1 MSYPVYILIML
12 FLVVMSA
19 YFSATETAFSTMNK
33 TRMKTL
39 AEEGNKRA
47 KLPLK
52 ISEDYNKLISTVLI
66 GNNIVNIALSSIA
79 TVLFIDIFKNIGKE
93 ELGATVST
101 AVITIVVLIFGEI
114 TPKNIAKDVP
124 ESFAMFSAPFLS
136 MLIWVF
142 TPFTFLF
149 GLWKDLISKIFKTET
164 ETKTSSEELIMYV
177 EEVQQEGS
185 LDNNEGTLIK
195 NAIEFNETKAEDILT
210 HRMDLEAVPESATK
224 EDLSRK
230 FAETKF
236 SRILVYR
243 DTIDNI
249 IGVVHQK
256 DVYTAAGLTS
266 RTMEDLITPVLF
278 IQKNEKISDLLKL
291 LQKNKAHI
299 AVVLDEYGG
308 TLGIVTM
315 EDILEE
321 LVGEIWDEHDEVV
334 ETFKEIETDVF
345 RVDCSVNMDDFC
357 DYFGM
362 KIESES
368 VSLGGFIM
376 ELFGKI
382 PEVGESVEYI
392 DETAEPDEETGEKR
406 GLYFTVS
413 ETDLHRITLAS
424 VRVLHIVE
432 DEEDAREFDLH
443 T

>member
-1 MSYPVYILIML
+1 MSIPVYI
-12 FLVVMSA
+12 VVMLALVLMSG
-19 YFSATETAFSTMNK
+19 YFSATETAFSCANK
-33 TRMKTL
+33 TRLKTMT
-39 AEEGNKRA
+39 EEGNKKA
-47 KLPLK
+47 KLVLK
-52 ISEDYNKLISTVLI
+52 LSDDYDKLISGILI
-66 GNNIVNIALSSIA
+66 GNNIVNISLSSIG
-79 TVLFIDIFKNIGKE
+79 TLFFLMILNNADYS
-93 ELGATVST
+93 ATVST
-101 AVITIVVLIFGEI
+101 AVITVVVLIGGEV
-114 TPKNIAKDVP
+114 TPKSIAKDMP
-124 ESFAMFSAPFLS
+124 ERFAMFSAPILAAI
-136 MLIWVF
+136 LWVL
-142 TPFTFLF
+142 TPLTALF
-149 GLWKDLISKIFKTET
+149 SLWKKLLNKIVKTKDESKI
-164 ETKTSSEELIMYV
+164 SSEELLMFV
-177 EEVQQEGS
+177 DEVQQEGS
-185 LDNNEGTLIK
+185 LDEEESDLIK
-195 NAIEFNETKAEDILT
+195 NAIEFNETRAEDILT
-210 HRMDLEAVPESATK
+210 HRMDLEAVPSDATK

-236 SRILVYR
+236 SRILVYE

-256 DVYTAAGLTS
+256 DVYTAAGLTARKLS
-266 RTMEDLITPVLF
+266 ELIAPVLF

-291 LQKNKAHI
+291 LQKKKAHI

-334 ETFKEIETDVF
+334 ETFKEIGTDLF

-382 PEVGESVEYI
+382 PEVGESVEYV
-392 DETAEPDEETGEKR
+392 DEKADFDEETGEKR

-424 VRVLHIVE
+424 VRVLHIVR
-432 DEEDAREFDLH
+432 DEEEENAKNK
-443 T
+443 

>member
-1 MSYPVYILIML
+1 MSYPVYILIMV
-12 FLVVMSA
+12 FLVIMSG

-52 ISEDYNKLISTVLI
+52 ISEDYNKLITTVLI

-79 TVLFIDIFKNIGKE
+79 TVMFIDIFTKIGKE
-93 ELGATVST
+93 DLGATVST
-101 AVITIVVLIFGEI
+101 AVITVVVLIFGEI
-114 TPKNIAKDVP
+114 TPKNIAKDIP
-124 ESFAMFSAPFLS
+124 EGFAMFSAPFLS
-136 MLIWVF
+136 VLIWVF

-149 GLWKDLISKIFKTET
+149 GLWKQLVNKIFKTSN

-210 HRMDLEAVPESATK
+210 HRMDLEAVSEDATK
-224 EDLSRK
+224 EELSRK
-230 FAETKF
+230 FVETKF
-236 SRILVYR
+236 SRILVYK

-249 IGVVHQK
+249 IGVIHQK
-256 DVYTAAGLTS
+256 DVYTAAGLTNKS
-266 RTMEDLITPVLF
+266 LEDLIAPVLF

-321 LVGEIWDEHDEVV
+321 LVG
-334 ETFKEIETDVF
+334 
-345 RVDCSVNMDDFC
+345 
-357 DYFGM
+357 
-362 KIESES
+362 
-368 VSLGGFIM
+368 
-376 ELFGKI
+376 
-382 PEVGESVEYI
+382 
-392 DETAEPDEETGEKR
+392 
-406 GLYFTVS
+406 
-413 ETDLHRITLAS
+413 
-424 VRVLHIVE
+424 
-432 DEEDAREFDLH
+432 
-443 T
+443 

>member
-1 MSYPVYILIML
+1 MTQFIPQIILMIALVIMSG
-12 FLVVMSA
+12 
-19 YFSATETAFSTMNK
+19 YFSATETAFSSANK
-33 TRMKTL
+33 TRLKTM
-39 AEEGNKRA
+39 AEEGNKKA
-47 KLPLK
+47 KLVLK
-52 ISEDYNKLISTVLI
+52 LSEDYDKLISGILI
-66 GNNIVNIALSSIA
+66 GNNIVNISVSSIA
-79 TVLFIDIFKNIGKE
+79 TVFFIDLLKFFQSANPE
-93 ELGATVST
+93 SLGPTLSTV
-101 AVITIVVLIFGEI
+101 VITVVVLVFGEV
-114 TPKNIAKDVP
+114 TPKSIAKDMP
-124 ESFAMFSAPFLS
+124 ERFSMFSAPFLS
-136 MLIWVF
+136 VILWIL
-142 TPFTFLF
+142 TPLCALF
-149 GLWKDLISKIFKTET
+149 SLWKKLINKLFKTKDESKI
-164 ETKTSSEELIMYV
+164 SSEELIMFV

-210 HRMDLEAVPESATK
+210 HRMDLEAIPVDATK
-224 EDLSRK
+224 EELSKK

-236 SRILVYR
+236 SRILVY
-243 DTIDNI
+243 DGTVDNI
-249 IGVVHQK
+249 IGVIHQK

-266 RTMEDLITPVLF
+266 RKIKELIAPVLF

-291 LQKNKAHI
+291 LQVKKAHM

-308 TLGIVTM
+308 TFGIVTM

-334 ETFKEIETDVF
+334 ETFKEIEKDVY

-362 KIESES
+362 KIVSES

-376 ELFGKI
+376 ELFGRI

-392 DETAEPDEETGEKR
+392 DEKATPDEETGEKR
-406 GLYFTVS
+406 GLYFTIS

-432 DEEDAREFDLH
+432 EEEEV
-443 T
+443 

>member
-1 MSYPVYILIML
+1 MSYPAYILIMV
-12 FLVVMSA
+12 FLVIMSG

-52 ISEDYNKLISTVLI
+52 ISEDYNKLISTILI

-79 TVLFIDIFKNIGKE
+79 TVMFIALFKEIGKE
-93 ELGATVST
+93 DLGATVST
-101 AVITIVVLIFGEI
+101 VVITIVVLIFGEI
-114 TPKNIAKDVP
+114 TPKNIAKDIP

-136 MLIWVF
+136 VLIWVF

-149 GLWKDLISKIFKTET
+149 GLWKQLVNKIFKPSN

-210 HRMDLEAVPESATK
+210 HRMDLEAVPADATK
-224 EDLSRK
+224 EELSRK
-230 FAETKF
+230 FVETKF
-236 SRILVYR
+236 SRILVYK

-249 IGVVHQK
+249 IGVIHQK
-256 DVYTAAGLTS
+256 DVYTAAGLTNRS
-266 RTMEDLITPVLF
+266 LEDLIAPVLF

-334 ETFKEIETDVF
+334 ETFKEIDKDVY

-362 KIESES
+362 KITSES

-392 DETAEPDEETGEKR
+392 NENEEPDEETGEKR
-406 GLYFTVS
+406 GVYFTVA

-432 DEEDAREFDLH
+432 EEEEA
-443 T
+443 

>member
-1 MSYPVYILIML
+1 MSYPVYILIMV
-12 FLVVMSA
+12 FLVIMSG

-79 TVLFIDIFKNIGKE
+79 TVMFIDIFTKIGKE
-93 ELGATVST
+93 DLGATVST
-101 AVITIVVLIFGEI
+101 AVITVVVLIFGEV
-114 TPKNIAKDVP
+114 TPKNIAKDIP
-124 ESFAMFSAPFLS
+124 EGFAMFSAPFLS
-136 MLIWVF
+136 VLIWVF

-149 GLWKDLISKIFKTET
+149 GLWKQLIGKIFKTKN

-210 HRMDLEAVPESATK
+210 HRMDLEAVSEDATK
-224 EDLSRK
+224 EELSRK
-230 FAETKF
+230 FVETKF
-236 SRILVYR
+236 SRILVYK

-249 IGVVHQK
+249 IGVIHQK
-256 DVYTAAGLTS
+256 DVYTAAGLTNKS
-266 RTMEDLITPVLF
+266 LEDLIAPVLF

-334 ETFKEIETDVF
+334 ETFKEVEKDVY

-362 KIESES
+362 KIVSES

-382 PEVGESVEYI
+382 PKVGESVEYI
-392 DETAEPDEETGEKR
+392 NENEEPDEETGEKR
-406 GLYFTVS
+406 GLYFAVA

-432 DEEDAREFDLH
+432 EEEEA
-443 T
+443 